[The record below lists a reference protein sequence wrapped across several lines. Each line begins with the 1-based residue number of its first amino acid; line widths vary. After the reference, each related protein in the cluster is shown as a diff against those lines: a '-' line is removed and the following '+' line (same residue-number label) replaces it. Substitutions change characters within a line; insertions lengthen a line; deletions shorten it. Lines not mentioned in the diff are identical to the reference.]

1 MYYTLVGVDGNAF
14 AVMGYVTRAMKREG
28 YSSKE
33 IDEYRSQAMSSD
45 YHHLLAVSCD
55 YVEQCNDRAGNDEPE
70 DGDDD
75 ESEKYTLVGVDG
87 NAFAVMGYVMRA
99 MRNEGFSSDDVEV
112 YRKQATSSDY
122 THLLAV
128 SCDYVEKCNRRANGD
143 ECESFTPQDAVD
155 MIRQVCERYKK

>member
-1 MYYTLVGVDGNAF
+1 MHYTLVGVDRNAF

-33 IDEYRSQAMSSD
+33 IEEYRSQATSSD

-55 YVEQCNDRAGNDEPE
+55 YVEQCNDRAENDESE
-70 DGDDD
+70 DDDDD

-87 NAFAVMGYVMRA
+87 NAFAVIGYVIRA
-99 MRNEGFSSDDVEV
+99 MRHEGFSSDEVES
-112 YRKQATSSDY
+112 YRKQAMSSDY

-128 SCDYVEKCNRRANGD
+128 SCDYVDKCNRHANDD
-143 ECESFTPQDAVD
+143 ERESFSPLNAVD
-155 MIRQVCERYKK
+155 II